1 MRLKMGSKII
11 VKKSIICVSLGEDDL
26 RRVLDEFD
34 ISDKTPLECMDFL
47 RRLKEVKNGAK
58 K

>member
-1 MRLKMGSKII
+1 MGSKII